1 MHCLERST
9 LNCTISFERLHTT
22 TGCSSA
28 DGCPS
33 LSPSLSL
40 SLSLCFLQT
49 SMSSHTWTL
58 QTPLQFDQD
67 TTWLWLH
74 RSPGCFIAL
83 CNIVHHSSAGI
94 CRVFF
99 WFTRRETGESH
110 TQDLG
115 VGVSCNLISTFK
127 SWLRWCQ
134 MSPYTQILCVSLSPV
149 SLQVNQKNTAN
160 TSKKGCTTLHNAI
173 KHPGDRCNRLQLPGT
188 HHATVLSFVT
198 VSQWR
203 MLWPTV
209 LKSLQQWGA
218 PLTLAT
224 AREHDMPS
232 NSAAKEY
239 TGSCPKPN
247 PK

>member
-1 MHCLERST
+1 
-9 LNCTISFERLHTT
+9 
-22 TGCSSA
+22 
-28 DGCPS
+28 
-33 LSPSLSL
+33 
-40 SLSLCFLQT
+40 
-49 SMSSHTWTL
+49 MSSHTWTL

-149 SLQVNQKNTAN
+149 SLQVKQKETLQIPAKHDARRYK
-160 TSKKGCTTLHNAI
+160 TPRRPMQPLATTLSTGEMPERYCERFSSHLLHAPYIAWSRRYNLNDPI
-173 KHPGDRCNRLQLPGT
+173 LDHQPLKICSKITQNRGPVSGQCQIPPGPPSPGAARASLGRRQRRLPGALGPT
-188 HHATVLSFVT
+188 RRAERDGLQATLV
-198 VSQWR
+198 
-203 MLWPTV
+203 
-209 LKSLQQWGA
+209 A
-218 PLTLAT
+218 
-224 AREHDMPS
+224 
-232 NSAAKEY
+232 
-239 TGSCPKPN
+239 SCS
-247 PK
+247 